1 MLAISKV
8 ILKVNYDVRIFR
20 KAPVQFCGIARNKIF
35 QKINIQ
41 LNFYYS
47 NIIPQINIQ
56 ENYSKYF
63 TSLTHSCHWS
73 VSISLENIRK
83 PPFRCCFHGE

>member
-56 ENYSKYF
+56 ENYSEYF
-63 TSLTHSCHWS
+63 TSLTHFMPLVCFYIPRKHQKTS
-73 VSISLENIRK
+73 VSLLFSR
-83 PPFRCCFHGE
+83 